1 VSGYY
6 FNNCFKCTPS
16 NEALNEES
24 GRLLW
29 DMSER
34 MIARVVL
41 GSTGA
46 WGAKFNEGTGRGGA
60 YNV

>member
-1 VSGYY
+1 
-6 FNNCFKCTPS
+6 
-16 NEALNEES
+16 
-24 GRLLW
+24 
-29 DMSER
+29 MSER